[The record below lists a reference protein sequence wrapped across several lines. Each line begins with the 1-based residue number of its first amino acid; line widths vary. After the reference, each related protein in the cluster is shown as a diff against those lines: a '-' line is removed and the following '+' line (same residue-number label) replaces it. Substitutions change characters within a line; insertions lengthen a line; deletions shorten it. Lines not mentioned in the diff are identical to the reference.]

1 MMLDYS
7 DHICELTRGGCP
19 SQFADNIYSQSN
31 HVQPPPLYS
40 VTDAFF
46 CLFSSTDLSRNRF
59 CELPEDITSLAFL
72 ERLLVFH
79 NTIRS
84 IPDTIRG
91 LHSLTYL
98 DLRLVSHERPDSAPD
113 VCAITISA
121 IHCNSISAFLINY

>member
-1 MMLDYS
+1 MSL
-7 DHICELTRGGCP
+7 
-19 SQFADNIYSQSN
+19 
-31 HVQPPPLYS
+31 
-40 VTDAFF
+40 FF
-46 CLFSSTDLSRNRF
+46 RFTDLSRNRF

-98 DLRLVSHERPDSAPD
+98 DLRLVSHERFARCLRNYNQPDS
-113 VCAITISA
+113 VQL
-121 IHCNSISAFLINY
+121 N